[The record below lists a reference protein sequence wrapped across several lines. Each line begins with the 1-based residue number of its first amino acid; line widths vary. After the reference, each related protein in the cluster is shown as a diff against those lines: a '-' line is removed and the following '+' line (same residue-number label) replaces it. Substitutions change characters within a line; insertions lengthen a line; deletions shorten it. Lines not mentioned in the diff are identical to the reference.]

1 MTGVPSIAAGRPPA
15 TPVVTRAAGAGWIFL
30 YLGLQLACQIS
41 LLVPGLSPARVLAR
55 SAAFGASLGLLALVP
70 GRPLT
75 QHLGRFMA
83 LFLAALVTLS
93 MLHPEGASP
102 GAVIAH
108 WAFHLSILAPM
119 FWVSRLRVSSRSLQA
134 LFVVLWVFSTASS
147 IVGVLQAYYPGRFL
161 PAAGMMAGEQSAR
174 QFAALMIRL
183 SSGAWIPRPTG
194 LTDAPGGAAAGGFY
208 AVLLGVGI
216 ALTRPFQ
223 FSRIAAAAATIA
235 GMTCLYLC
243 QVRAMIVMLLICI
256 LAILGIFAWA
266 GRVSRSISVAVVVG
280 VLVVAAFAFAFS
292 LGGSTVSQRME
303 TLISAD
309 PGTVYYGARGR
320 YFAGMVERIPEYPL
334 GAGLGRWGMVA
345 YYFGGTGDL
354 WAEIQWTGWLYDG
367 GLAMLIAY
375 PVAILLLLRYAVQV
389 ALKTKNPTLEVWAAV
404 VAGYDVGTLAL
415 TFSYQV
421 FMSTSGIEFWLIN
434 AALIQAVAFDRMRER
449 EGSPAAQPA

>member
-1 MTGVPSIAAGRPPA
+1 MTGVPSVAVGRAPAAPA
-15 TPVVTRAAGAGWIFL
+15 VARGAGPGWIFL
-30 YLGLQLACQIS
+30 YLGVQLACQIS
-41 LLVPGLSPARVLAR
+41 LLVPGLSPSRVVAR
-55 SAAFGASLGLLALVP
+55 SAAFGASLALLVLVP

-75 QHLGRFMA
+75 QHLGRNLA
-83 LFLAALVTLS
+83 LFLAVILTLS
-93 MLHPEGASP
+93 TLHPDGANP

-108 WAFHLSILAPM
+108 WAFSLSILAPM
-119 FWVSRLRVSSRSLQA
+119 FWVSRLRMSSRALQA

-147 IVGVLQAYYPGRFL
+147 VVGVLQAYYPGRFL

-174 QFAALMIRL
+174 QFAALMIQL

-216 ALTRPFQ
+216 ALTRPFR
-223 FSRIAAAAATIA
+223 FSRAAAALATVA

-243 QVRAMIVMLLICI
+243 QVRAMIVMLLICM

-266 GRVSRSISVAVVVG
+266 GRASRSITIAVVVG

-292 LGGSTVSQRME
+292 LGGYTVSQRME
-303 TLISAD
+303 SLIAASPAQ
-309 PGTVYYGARGR
+309 VYSGARGR
-320 YFAGMVERIPEYPL
+320 YIAETIERIPEYPL
-334 GAGLGRWGMVA
+334 GAGLGRWGMVS

-367 GLAMLIAY
+367 GLLLFIGY
-375 PVAILLLLRYAVQV
+375 PLTILLLFRNAVAV
-389 ALKTKNPTLEVWAAV
+389 ALKTKNPALEVWAAV
-404 VAGYDVGTLAL
+404 VAGYDIGTLAL

-434 AALIQAVAFDRMRER
+434 AALIQAVAFDRMQER
-449 EGSPAAQPA
+449 EALSAPQPA